1 MQGSA
6 MSLVLR
12 RLFVTLLL
20 MSLLAMIGG
29 LIGLR
34 LEAPVLGTW
43 AGAFLGVLLS
53 GWRDAR
59 RAGRLMAWLRGNL
72 EGDAPRDGQLWGEM
86 AYRTERALRQ
96 REIALRSERNRLGEF
111 LRAIEAS
118 PNGVVLLDAEEQIT
132 WLNQIGAVHLGLDPQ
147 RDLGQRITN
156 LVRSP
161 AFVAGL
167 QAGERREAI
176 SLPHYQSRL
185 SLSLLV
191 RAYGAGQRLLL
202 TQDITERLQNDAMR
216 RDFVAN
222 VSHEI
227 RTPLTV
233 LVGFVETLRK
243 LPLGEAERQRLLGM
257 MGQQTER
264 MQTLVTDLLTLA
276 QLEGNPI
283 PSVDEWVST
292 EELLKQVEVETRGL
306 SRGRH
311 LIQFPDETVLRA
323 QAAEIAGFRTELLS
337 ALTNLTSN
345 AVRYTPEG
353 GRIEVRWTLRPS
365 GGGTFE
371 VRDSGIGIA
380 REHLPRLTER
390 FYRVD
395 GSRSRE
401 TGGTGLGLSIV
412 KHVAQ
417 RHGAELELD
426 SEPGKGSV
434 FRVTFPA
441 ARVRVSAAIRS
452 VADRPA

>member
-1 MQGSA
+1 

-12 RLFVTLLL
+12 RLFTTLLL

-29 LIGLR
+29 LVGLR
-34 LEAPVLGTW
+34 LHAPVLGTW
-43 AGAFLGVLLS
+43 AGALLGVLLS

-59 RAGRLMAWLRGNL
+59 RAGRLMDWLRGNL

-96 REIALRSERNRLGEF
+96 RELALRSERQRLGEF

-118 PNGVVLLDAEEQIT
+118 PNGVILLDADEQII

-161 AFVAGL
+161 AFVTGL
-167 QAGERREAI
+167 QAGESREVI

-202 TQDITERLQNDAMR
+202 TQDVTERLQAEAMR

-233 LVGFVETLRK
+233 LVGFVETLSK

-257 MGQQTER
+257 MGQQTHR
-264 MQTLVTDLLTLA
+264 MQTLVADLLTLA
-276 QLEGNPI
+276 QLEGSPP
-283 PSVDEWVST
+283 PSADEWVST
-292 EELLKQVEVETRGL
+292 EALLQQVEVEVRGL

-311 LIQFPDETVLRA
+311 LIQFPDEATLRA
-323 QAAEIAGFRTELLS
+323 QAADIAGIRTELLS

-353 GRIEVRWTLRPS
+353 GRVAVSWTLRPS

-412 KHVAQ
+412 KHVVQ

-434 FRVTFPA
+434 FRITFPA
-441 ARVRVSAAIRS
+441 ARVRASVKA

>member
-1 MQGSA
+1 

-12 RLFVTLLL
+12 RLFTTLLF

-34 LEAPVLGTW
+34 LQAPVLGTW
-43 AGAFLGVLLS
+43 TGAVLGVLMS
-53 GWRDAR
+53 NWRDAR
-59 RAGRLMAWLRGNL
+59 RAGRLITWLRGNL
-72 EGDAPRDGQLWGEM
+72 DGDAPRDGQFWGEI

-96 REIALRSERNRLGEF
+96 RELALRAERQRLGEF

-118 PNGVVLLDAEEQIT
+118 PNGVILLDADEQIL

-161 AFVAGL
+161 AFVTGL
-167 QAGERREAI
+167 QAGESREAI

-202 TQDITERLQNDAMR
+202 TQDVTERLQAEAMR

-233 LVGFVETLRK
+233 LVGFVETLTH
-243 LPLGEAERQRLLGM
+243 LPLGEAERQCLLGM
-257 MGQQTER
+257 MGQQTHR
-264 MQTLVTDLLTLA
+264 MQTLVADLLILA
-276 QLEGNPI
+276 QLEGSPP
-283 PSVDEWVST
+283 PSADEWVST
-292 EELLKQVEVETRGL
+292 EELLKQVEVEARGL

-311 LIQFPDETVLRA
+311 LIQFPDEATLHA
-323 QAAEIAGFRTELLS
+323 QAADIAGIRTELLS

-353 GRIEVRWTLRPS
+353 GRIVVSWTLRPS

-412 KHVAQ
+412 KHVVQ

-434 FRVTFPA
+434 FRINFPA
-441 ARVRVSAAIRS
+441 ARVRVLALVKA

>member
-1 MQGSA
+1 

-12 RLFVTLLL
+12 RLFATLLL
-20 MSLLAMIGG
+20 MSLLAMLGG
-29 LIGLR
+29 LIGLH
-34 LEAPVLGTW
+34 LQAPVLGTW
-43 AGAFLGVLLS
+43 AGALAGVLVS

-59 RAGRLMAWLRGNL
+59 RAARLIDWLRGNL

-96 REIALRSERNRLGEF
+96 RETALRSERQRLGEF

-118 PNGVVLLDAEEQIT
+118 PNGVVLLDADEQII
-132 WLNQIGAVHLGLDPQ
+132 WLNQNGAVHLGLDPQ

-161 AFVAGL
+161 AFVTGL
-167 QAGERREAI
+167 QAGENREVI
-176 SLPHYQSRL
+176 SLPNYQSRL

-202 TQDITERLQNDAMR
+202 TQDVTERLQADAMR

-233 LVGFVETLRK
+233 LVGFVETLSS
-243 LPLGEAERQRLLGM
+243 LPLAEAERQRLLGM
-257 MGQQTER
+257 MGQQTHR
-264 MQTLVTDLLTLA
+264 MQTLVADLLTLA
-276 QLEGNPI
+276 QLEGSPA
-283 PSVDEWVST
+283 PSADEWVST
-292 EELLKQVEVETRGL
+292 EELLKQVEVEARGL

-311 LIQFPDETVLRA
+311 LIQFPDEATLRS
-323 QAAEIAGFRTELLS
+323 QAADIAGIRTELLS

-353 GRIEVRWTLRPS
+353 GRVAVSWMLRPS

-412 KHVAQ
+412 KHVVQ
-417 RHGAELELD
+417 RHGAELELE

-434 FRVTFPA
+434 FRITFPA
-441 ARVRVSAAIRS
+441 ARVRVLAPVRA

>member
-1 MQGSA
+1 MG
-6 MSLVLR
+6 LVLR
-12 RLFVTLLL
+12 RWLVSLLF
-20 MSLLAMIGG
+20 MSLLAMVGG

-43 AGAFLGVLLS
+43 AGAVCGLLLAGV
-53 GWRDAR
+53 RDAR
-59 RAGRLMAWLRGNL
+59 RAGRLVAWLRGNL
-72 EGDAPRDGQLWGEM
+72 EGDAPRDGELWGEM
-86 AYRTERALRQ
+86 AYRTERALRL
-96 REIALRSERNRLGEF
+96 REQALKAERQRLGEF

-118 PNGVVLLDAEEQIT
+118 PNGVILLDADEQII
-132 WLNQIGAVHLGLDPQ
+132 WLNQNGAVHLGLDPQ

-161 AFVAGL
+161 AFVTGL
-167 QAGERREAI
+167 QAGESHEAI
-176 SLPHYQSRL
+176 SLPNYQSRL

-191 RAYGAGQRLLL
+191 RVYGDGQRLLL
-202 TQDITERLQNDAMR
+202 TQDVTERLQADAMR

-233 LVGFVETLRK
+233 LVGFVETLAS
-243 LPLGEAERQRLLGM
+243 LPLSEAERQRVLGM
-257 MGQQTER
+257 MGQQTHR
-264 MQTLVTDLLTLA
+264 MQTLVADLLTLA
-276 QLEGNPI
+276 QLEGSPQ
-283 PSVDEWVST
+283 PSADQWVST
-292 EELLKQVEVETRGL
+292 RDLLAQVEVETRGL

-311 LIQFPDETVLRA
+311 LIQFPDADNLHA
-323 QAAEIAGFRTELLS
+323 QGADIAGIHSELLS

-353 GRIEVRWTLRPS
+353 GCVAVSWRLRPS

-417 RHGAELELD
+417 RHGAALELD

-434 FRVTFPA
+434 FRITFPA
-441 ARVRVSAAIRS
+441 SRVRVLSGREPK
-452 VADRPA
+452 VTGADTPA

>member
-1 MQGSA
+1 

-12 RLFVTLLL
+12 RLFASLLL
-20 MSLLAMIGG
+20 MSLLAMAGG

-34 LEAPVLGTW
+34 LHSPVLGTW
-43 AGAFLGVLLS
+43 AGAVLGLLLA

-59 RAGRLMAWLRGNL
+59 RAARLIAWLRGNL
-72 EGDAPRDGQLWGEM
+72 EGDAPRDGELWGEM

-96 REIALRSERNRLGEF
+96 RELAVRAERQRLDEF

-118 PNGVVLLDAEEQIT
+118 PNGVILLDADEQIV
-132 WLNQIGAVHLGLDPQ
+132 WLNQIAAVHLGLDPQ

-161 AFVAGL
+161 AFVTGL
-167 QAGERREAI
+167 QAGESSHAI

-191 RAYGAGQRLLL
+191 RAYGQGHRLLL
-202 TQDITERLQNDAMR
+202 TQDVTERMQSEAMR

-233 LVGFVETLRK
+233 LVGFVETLSN
-243 LPLGEAERQRLLGM
+243 LPLDEAERQRLLGM
-257 MGQQTER
+257 MAQQTHR
-264 MQTLVTDLLTLA
+264 MQTLVADLLTLA
-276 QLEGNPI
+276 QLEGSPQ
-283 PSVDEWVST
+283 PSADQWVST
-292 EELLKQVEVETRGL
+292 QELLAQVEVETRGL

-311 LIQFPDETVLRA
+311 LIQFPDEATLQS
-323 QAAEIAGFRTELLS
+323 QAADIAGIQTELLS
-337 ALTNLTSN
+337 ALTNLASN

-353 GRIEVRWTLRPS
+353 GRVAVSWTLRPS

-417 RHGAELELD
+417 RHGATLELE

-434 FRVTFPA
+434 FRITFPPS
-441 ARVRVSAAIRS
+441 RVRPQRVPALTG
-452 VADRPA
+452 DGRPA

>member
-1 MQGSA
+1 MGI
-6 MSLVLR
+6 VLR
-12 RLFVTLLL
+12 RLLVSFLLL
-20 MSLLAMIGG
+20 SLLAMVGG
-29 LIGLR
+29 LIGMR
-34 LEAPVLGTW
+34 LDAPVLGTW
-43 AGAFLGVLLS
+43 AGAVCGLLIA
-53 GWRDAR
+53 GIRDAR
-59 RAGRLMAWLRGNL
+59 RAGRLVAWLRGNL
-72 EGDAPRDGQLWGEM
+72 EGEAPRDGELWGEI

-96 REIALRSERNRLGEF
+96 REKALLDERQRLGEF

-118 PNGVVLLDAEEQIT
+118 PNGVILLDADEQIL
-132 WLNQIGAVHLGLDPQ
+132 WINQNGAVHLGLDPQ

-161 AFVAGL
+161 AFVTGL
-167 QAGERREAI
+167 QAGESQGAI
-176 SLPHYQSRL
+176 SLPNYQSRR

-191 RAYGAGQRLLL
+191 RAYGDGQRLLL
-202 TQDITERLQNDAMR
+202 TQDVTERLQSEAMR

-233 LVGFVETLRK
+233 LAGFVETLTN
-243 LPLGEAERQRLLGM
+243 LPLPEAERLRLLGM
-257 MGQQTER
+257 MGQQTHR
-264 MQTLVTDLLTLA
+264 MQTLVADLLTLA
-276 QLEGNPI
+276 QLEGSPQ
-283 PSVDEWVST
+283 PSADQWASSR
-292 EELLKQVEVETRGL
+292 ELLEQVEVETRGL

-311 LIQFPDETVLRA
+311 LIQFPDEATLSA
-323 QAAEIAGFRTELLS
+323 HAADIAGFRSELLS

-353 GRIEVRWTLRPS
+353 GCVSVCWTLRPS

-371 VRDSGIGIA
+371 VRDTGIGIA

-412 KHVAQ
+412 KHVVQ

-434 FRVTFPA
+434 FRIIFPA
-441 ARVRVSAAIRS
+441 SRVRVRNTDPHRIRD
-452 VADRPA
+452 ADTPA